1 MDNDDAQVGR
11 LLSRREAIAFLGAA
25 GIAAIVGCGDDLTE
39 VVPGTTSTASGAATA
54 TGATGAATVAA
65 TTATGAT
72 GATSGATP
80 AVVQCVVRPEQTEG
94 PYFVDE
100 GLNRSD
106 IRSDPASGAMSEGVP
121 LDLTFRVMRMNAS
134 ACEPLA
140 GAMVDIWQCDALGV
154 YSDVRDT
161 GAGNFNAVGK
171 QFLRG
176 FQVTNDLGAARFT
189 TIYPGWYQGRTVH
202 IHFKVRARDSA
213 GRAQEFTSQLY
224 FDDALSDQVFALA
237 PYSQK
242 GRRSTLNAN
251 DGIFRNG
258 GDQLLLAPAKTAAGY
273 DASFALG
280 LQIT

>member
-25 GIAAIVGCGDDLTE
+25 GIAAIVGCGDDVVE
-39 VVPGTTSTASGAATA
+39 VVPGATGTAAGASGS
-54 TGATGAATVAA
+54 GGSSAATVAA
-65 TTATGAT
+65 TAASTSASAASGA
-72 GATSGATP
+72 ATP

-106 IRSDPASGAMSEGVP
+106 IRSDPASGALSDGVP

-161 GAGNFNAVGK
+161 AAGNFNSVGK

-176 FQVTNDLGAARFT
+176 FQVTDNLGAAKFT

-213 GRAQEFTSQLY
+213 GKAQEFTSQLY

-242 GRRSTLNAN
+242 GRRSTLNTN
-251 DGIFRNG
+251 DGIFGNG
-258 GDQLLLAPAKTAAGY
+258 GSQLLLAPVKTAAGY